1 MQCLKFEVQ
10 LQSEILLHD
19 KAAPSHSADLLS
31 ASTQIYVSSE
41 HKFPSLSA
49 QQVQSDLKMC

>member
-19 KAAPSHSADLLS
+19 KAAPSHSADLLF
-31 ASTQIYVSSE
+31 ASTQIHASSE
-41 HKFPSLSA
+41 HKLSSLSA